1 MKNEWQKKN
10 PYQQYRQTQVNTM
23 SQGELTLLLYQGAV
37 RFTKQSLNQI
47 NNKNQEE
54 AHQSIIRVQD
64 IITELI
70 VTLNM
75 DYDISHQLMPVYDY
89 LKRRLIEANI
99 RKDISILTEVLGFLE
114 EFVEVWTQVI
124 DINKKKALEKVNTL

>member
-1 MKNEWQKKN
+1 MAKKN

-75 DYDISHQLMPVYDY
+75 DYDISHQLLPVYDY